1 MKKED
6 ILLII
11 EKYILPLFFISQAIK
26 VLITFPSEGLNLSHL
41 SSILKPIIIAF
52 LMFTATNRQRS
63 VNLKTTLGLLL
74 SFGSIYFVSIEDRT
88 FSKTSLIFLS
98 SSLIFYIVLS
108 FIALFNLGRSF
119 SILPSSNNVKTS
131 GLYSLVR
138 HPIYASYIHIFIIF
152 VTIHFNFLNLVLLT
166 FFCIG
171 LLIRATEEEKLL
183 KSSSELYAEKMFQ
196 IPRFFTIVLT
206 LPILLTIAS
215 VGFDQYKGTQ
225 KKASLNI
232 SGPVYSLIPTNADDW
247 SSFFVMNHI
256 YPRFIR
262 RSGEFRSN
270 SAITE
275 KNLYCEDKEN
285 SLLSS
290 SCKRVVLEFKF
301 KEGFIGCNQKNYTQK
316 HFRKELESILL
327 SKNWILP
334 NFRWCKDSPT
344 CISFD
349 NVPNIQ
355 NHLES
360 IYLKF
365 GWSLFEEDDLL
376 VGIAPNCF
384 SIKSKDEGRI
394 TEGTLFTKN
403 WILDISTSDTNPDI
417 FLFEN
422 SFSTK
427 THNNI
432 KFFNPI
438 YYFFLANGDENKVP
452 TWISKKLMNTI
463 TEEFSRSGIFQIIK
477 KNEYLLSEF
486 QQYQFDLTN
495 YTSSKTPKVIALPDY
510 LEDCSKIAFQIK
522 EKIKTSDPNITLK
535 CVNISEYIEFG
546 VKQGKTWDAFIGPL
560 TPGLPGKNALA
571 TQYFNASSSDRW
583 LGRKYPSQT
592 RVALL
597 GISHGSMLL
606 KKNTFCS
613 IMPNSLGLSDLT
625 IDDFQSCSY

>member
-6 ILLII
+6 ILLIV
-11 EKYILPLFFISQAIK
+11 EKYILPLFFISQAIR
-26 VLITFPSEGLNLSHL
+26 VLINLPNGGLNLL
-41 SSILKPIIIAF
+41 QVSSIFKPVLIAF
-52 LMFTATNRQRS
+52 LMFMATKRQRA

-74 SFGSIYFVSIEDRT
+74 SFGSIYFVSIEDRF
-88 FSKTSLIFLS
+88 FSKASSILLS
-98 SSLIFYIVLS
+98 SSLIFYVVLS
-108 FIALFNLGRSF
+108 FIAIFNLGRSF

-152 VTIHFNFLNLVLLT
+152 VIIHFNLFNSILLIL
-166 FFCIG
+166 FCIG
-171 LLIRATEEEKLL
+171 LLLRATEEERLL
-183 KSSSELYAEKMFQ
+183 KSDALYAEKMFR

-206 LPILLTIAS
+206 LPIMLTIAS
-215 VGFDQYKGTQ
+215 IGFDQYQGT
-225 KKASLNI
+225 KKKSSLNI

-256 YPRFIR
+256 YPRFFR

-275 KNLYCEDKEN
+275 KNLYCEDKES

-301 KEGFIGCNQKNYTQK
+301 KDGFIGCNQKPYTK
-316 HFRKELESILL
+316 THFRKELESILL

-334 NFRWCKDSPT
+334 NFRWCKKSSN

-365 GWSLFEEDDLL
+365 GWSLFKEDDLL
-376 VGIAPNCF
+376 VGIVPNCF
-384 SIKSKDEGRI
+384 SIKSKEEDKI
-394 TEGTLFTKN
+394 TEGTLITKN
-403 WILDISTSDTNPDI
+403 WTLDISTSDKNPDI

-422 SFSTK
+422 SFSTQ

-438 YYFFLANGDENKVP
+438 YYFFLANGDENRAP
-452 TWISKKLMNTI
+452 TWISSRLLKTI
-463 TEEFSRSGIFQIIK
+463 TEEFSQSGIFQNIK

-486 QQYQFDLTN
+486 QQYQFNLSS
-495 YTSSKTPKVIALPDY
+495 YTPSKTPKVIAIPDY
-510 LEDCSKIAFQIK
+510 LENCSKIAFQIK
-522 EKIKTSDPNITLK
+522 QKTQKTDSNISFN
-535 CVNISEYIEFG
+535 CVNISEFIEFG
-546 VKQGKTWDAFIGPL
+546 VKRGKSWDAFIGPL

-583 LGRKYPSQT
+583 LGRKHPTQT

-625 IDDFQSCSY
+625 IDDFQNCNY